1 MIYILIGLV
10 VLAIIVFVY
19 NNFLNNEAKSE
30 VKSEV
35 GKHNRNSST
44 VPLNKPINKPIDQSD
59 INLNSGKIRLNSSAY
74 SQVLNLKRAGRV
86 VEAIK
91 MVREFTGVS
100 LVEAKDYVDSL

>member
-1 MIYILIGLV
+1 M
-10 VLAIIVFVY
+10 AIIVFAY

-30 VKSEV
+30 VR
-35 GKHNRNSST
+35 KHNINSSP
-44 VPLNKPINKPIDQSD
+44 VALNNPIDQSD

>member
-1 MIYILIGLV
+1 MIYILIG
-10 VLAIIVFVY
+10 FVY

-35 GKHNRNSST
+35 GKHNRNNST
-44 VPLNKPINKPIDQSD
+44 VPLNKPIDQSD
-59 INLNSGKIRLNSSAY
+59 INQNSGKIRLNSSAY

>member
-30 VKSEV
+30 VR
-35 GKHNRNSST
+35 KHNRNSSP
-44 VPLNKPINKPIDQSD
+44 VALNKPIDQSD
-59 INLNSGKIRLNSSAY
+59 INSNSGKIRLNSSAY

-91 MVREFTGVS
+91 MVRELTGVS
-100 LVEAKDYVDSL
+100 LVEAKDYVDRL

>member
-35 GKHNRNSST
+35 GKHNRNNST
-44 VPLNKPINKPIDQSD
+44 VPLNKPIDQSD
-59 INLNSGKIRLNSSAY
+59 INQNSGKIRLNSSAY

>member
-30 VKSEV
+30 VI
-35 GKHNRNSST
+35 KHNRNSSP
-44 VPLNKPINKPIDQSD
+44 VPLNKPIDQSD
-59 INLNSGKIRLNSSAY
+59 INSNSSKIRLNSSAY

>member
-1 MIYILIGLV
+1 VIYILIGLV

-30 VKSEV
+30 V

-44 VPLNKPINKPIDQSD
+44 VHLNKPIDQSD
-59 INLNSGKIRLNSSAY
+59 ISQNSGKIRLNSSAY

-91 MVREFTGVS
+91 MVREYTGVS
-100 LVEAKDYVDSL
+100 LVEAKEYVDSL

>member
-1 MIYILIGLV
+1 MTYILIGLV

-19 NNFLNNEAKSE
+19 NNLFNNEA
-30 VKSEV
+30 KSEV
-35 GKHNRNSST
+35 GKHNRNSSP
-44 VPLNKPINKPIDQSD
+44 VAINKPIDKSG
-59 INLNSGKIRLNSSAY
+59 INSNSGKIRLNSSAY